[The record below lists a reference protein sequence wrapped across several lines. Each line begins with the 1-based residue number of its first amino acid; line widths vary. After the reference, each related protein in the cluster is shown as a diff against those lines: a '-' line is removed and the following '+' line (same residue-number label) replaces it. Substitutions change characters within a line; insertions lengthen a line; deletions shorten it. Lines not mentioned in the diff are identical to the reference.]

1 MIASTKFFFFF
12 FYNFILCY
20 RSILMIMDG
29 SASFHH
35 VDVVLGSSDLPF
47 DSIAL
52 SI

>member
-12 FYNFILCY
+12 KSY

-52 SI
+52 TI

>member
-1 MIASTKFFFFF
+1 MIASTKYYFLFF
-12 FYNFILCY
+12 LCY